1 MAAAKPSQARVVT
14 PPPPP
19 SPPPR
24 IPTPIQTQP
33 SIRVQPLSMA
43 ASSPS
48 CPLSIAEKLSD
59 SNFLLWKQQ
68 IDPIITS
75 HRMQSFLVNPD
86 IPQKYLSDH
95 DRVLEILSPEYLIWE
110 QQDAYLLTWLQSTLT
125 KEVLLQMIGCK
136 HSYQLWERL
145 HSGFFSLTEAKSRE
159 LRLELRGMK
168 LGSKG
173 VSDYLQQIKMLC
185 DSLSSIGDSVSEREQ
200 TDVILAGLPSEYE
213 SICNLFS
220 MTRKL
225 RTFSIQEIGAILLAQ
240 EVRNEKTKL
249 AAVANFSSCMFLLL
263 PQFMLLFMWMI
274 SSSQVPPYK

>member
-48 CPLSIAEKLSD
+48 FPLSIAAKLSD
-59 SNFLLWKQQ
+59 FNFLLWEQQ

-75 HRMQSFLVNPD
+75 HRMNRFLVNPE

-159 LRLELRGMK
+159 LRLELRDIK

-173 VSDYLQQIKMLC
+173 IADYLQRIKMLC
-185 DSLSSIGDSVSEREQ
+185 DSLSSIGDSVSQKEQ
-200 TDVILAGLPSEYE
+200 TDVILEGLLSEYE
-213 SICNLFS
+213 PLVNLIS
-220 MTRKL
+220 MTRKFQPFQ
-225 RTFSIQEIGAILLAQ
+225 TFSIQDLGALLLAQ
-240 EVRNEKTKL
+240 
-249 AAVANFSSCMFLLL
+249 
-263 PQFMLLFMWMI
+263 
-274 SSSQVPPYK
+274 